1 MIDSSSEEPLPVR
14 VVSESIG
21 EYVGRLGPVWV
32 EGEVAEI
39 TRRPGSQMAFLR
51 LKDTSVDMSLQ
62 VTCHKSILEAID
74 PLPENAR
81 IVAYAKV
88 NWYAVRGTLS
98 LMAREIRQVG
108 LGELLVRLEQLKN
121 LLAAEG
127 LFATDRKRDLPFL
140 PRKIGL
146 ICGRASAAEKDV
158 VENVER
164 RWPGMRFEIR
174 EVAVQGNTAV
184 VEVSRALIELEAID
198 DVDVIIV
205 TRGGGSFEDL
215 LPFSDESLIRLVAS
229 LTTPVVSAIG
239 HEQDAP
245 LLDLVADL
253 RASTPTDAAK
263 RVVPSLI
270 EEQEHIAQLTNRL
283 EKRMRSMIELEI
295 SKVSSLISRPVMRDP
310 LTIVAA
316 KIDEIKILRSDGK
329 KALTALLREEKI
341 EVREIKARIAALSP
355 LSTLKRGY
363 AVVQKRGKVL
373 LDAKD
378 VSIADELHVVLAKGE
393 LTVAVASQKRATS
406 NKASKA
412 SKASKTSSISKTK
425 E

>member
-1 MIDSSSEEPLPVR
+1 MIESSSEEPLPVR

-108 LGELLVRLEQLKN
+108 LGELLARLEQLKN

-127 LFATDRKRDLPFL
+127 LFASERKRELPFL

-158 VENVER
+158 IENVER
-164 RWPGMRFEIR
+164 RWPGMPFEIR

-184 VEVSRALIELEAID
+184 VEVSRALIELDAID
-198 DVDVIIV
+198 EVDVIIV

-229 LTTPVVSAIG
+229 LTTPIVSAIG

-270 EEQEHIAQLTNRL
+270 EEREHILQLSNRL
-283 EKRMRSMIELEI
+283 EKRMYSIIELEI
-295 SKVSSLISRPVMRDP
+295 SRLSSLLSRPVIKEP
-310 LTIVAA
+310 LTIVNNKAE
-316 KIDEIKILRSDGK
+316 EIKILRNDGK
-329 KALTALLREEKI
+329 KALSSRLREEKI
-341 EVREIKARIAALSP
+341 EVREIRARIAALSP

-363 AVVQKRGKVL
+363 AVVQKKGKVL
-373 LDAKD
+373 LDSKD
-378 VSIADELHVVLAKGE
+378 VVLSERLDVVLAKGE
-393 LTVAVASQKRATS
+393 IAVEVVASQR
-406 NKASKA
+406 SKK
-412 SKASKTSSISKTK
+412 SKEK
-425 E
+425 

>member
-1 MIDSSSEEPLPVR
+1 MIESSSEEPLPVR

-21 EYVGRLGPVWV
+21 EYIGRLGPVWV

-39 TRRPGSQMAFLR
+39 TRRPGSQMAFIR

-74 PLPENAR
+74 PLPDNAR

-108 LGELLVRLEQLKN
+108 LGELLARLEQLKN

-127 LFATDRKRDLPFL
+127 LFASERKRELPFL

-164 RWPGMRFEIR
+164 RWPGMKFEIR
-174 EVAVQGNTAV
+174 EVAVQGSTAV
-184 VEVSRALIELEAID
+184 VEVSRALLELEKIEE
-198 DVDVIIV
+198 VDVIIV

-229 LTTPVVSAIG
+229 LTTPIVSAIG

-270 EEQEHIAQLTNRL
+270 EESERITQLITRL
-283 EKRMRSMIELEI
+283 ESRMSAIIDLESAKI
-295 SKVSSLISRPVMRDP
+295 SALISRPVLKDP
-310 LTIVAA
+310 ITLVT
-316 KIDEIKILRSDGK
+316 LRSDELRILQSDAK
-329 KALTALLREEKI
+329 KGLIALIKELRGEIK
-341 EVREIKARIAALSP
+341 EIKAQVTALSP

-363 AVVQKRGKVL
+363 AVVQKRGKL
-373 LDAKD
+373 IINAKD
-378 VSIADELHVVLAKGE
+378 VSLSDYLEITLAKGE
-393 LTVAVASQKRATS
+393 LSVEVISHNGKKG
-406 NKASKA
+406 NKG
-412 SKASKTSSISKTK
+412 
-425 E
+425 

>member
-1 MIDSSSEEPLPVR
+1 MIESSSEEPLPVR

-108 LGELLVRLEQLKN
+108 LGELLARLEQLKN

-127 LFATDRKRDLPFL
+127 LFASERKRELPFL

-158 VENVER
+158 IENVER
-164 RWPGMRFEIR
+164 RWPGMPFEIR

-184 VEVSRALIELEAID
+184 VEVSRALIELDAID
-198 DVDVIIV
+198 EVDVIIV

-229 LTTPVVSAIG
+229 LTTPIVSAIG

-270 EEQEHIAQLTNRL
+270 EEREHILQLSNRL
-283 EKRMRSMIELEI
+283 EKRMYSIIELEI
-295 SKVSSLISRPVMRDP
+295 SRLSALLSRPVIKEP
-310 LTIVAA
+310 LTIVNNEAE
-316 KIDEIKILRSDGK
+316 EIKILRNDGK
-329 KALTALLREEKI
+329 KALSSRLREEKI
-341 EVREIKARIAALSP
+341 EVREIRARIAALSP

-363 AVVQKRGKVL
+363 AVVQKKGKVI
-373 LDAKD
+373 LDSKD
-378 VSIADELHVVLAKGE
+378 VVLSERLDVVLAKGE
-393 LTVAVASQKRATS
+393 IAVEVVASQR
-406 NKASKA
+406 SKK
-412 SKASKTSSISKTK
+412 SKEK
-425 E
+425 

>member
-1 MIDSSSEEPLPVR
+1 MIESSSEEPLPVR

-21 EYVGRLGPVWV
+21 EYIGRLGPVWV

-39 TRRPGSQMAFLR
+39 TRRPGSQMAFIR

-74 PLPENAR
+74 PLPDNAR

-108 LGELLVRLEQLKN
+108 LGELLARLEQLKN

-127 LFATDRKRDLPFL
+127 LFASERKRELPFL

-164 RWPGMRFEIR
+164 RWPGMKFEIR
-174 EVAVQGNTAV
+174 EVAVQGSTAV
-184 VEVSRALIELEAID
+184 VEVSRALLELEKIEE
-198 DVDVIIV
+198 VDVIIV

-229 LTTPVVSAIG
+229 LTTPIVSAIG

-270 EEQEHIAQLTNRL
+270 EESERITQLITRL
-283 EKRMRSMIELEI
+283 ESRMSAIIDLESAKI
-295 SKVSSLISRPVMRDP
+295 SALISRPVLKDP
-310 LTIVAA
+310 ITLVT
-316 KIDEIKILRSDGK
+316 LRSDELRILQSDAK
-329 KALTALLREEKI
+329 KGLIALIKELRGEIK
-341 EVREIKARIAALSP
+341 EIKAQVTALSP

-363 AVVQKRGKVL
+363 AVVQKRGKL
-373 LDAKD
+373 IINAKD
-378 VSIADELHVVLAKGE
+378 VSLSDQLEVTLAKGE
-393 LTVAVASQKRATS
+393 LSVEVISHNGKKG
-406 NKASKA
+406 NKG
-412 SKASKTSSISKTK
+412 
-425 E
+425 

>member
-1 MIDSSSEEPLPVR
+1 MIESSSEEPLPVR

-21 EYVGRLGPVWV
+21 EYIGRLGPVWV

-39 TRRPGSQMAFLR
+39 TRRPGSQMAFIR

-74 PLPENAR
+74 PLPDNAR

-108 LGELLVRLEQLKN
+108 LGELLARLEQLKN

-127 LFATDRKRDLPFL
+127 LFASERKRELPFL

-164 RWPGMRFEIR
+164 RWPGMKFEIR
-174 EVAVQGNTAV
+174 EVAVQGSTAV
-184 VEVSRALIELEAID
+184 VEVSRALLELEKIEE
-198 DVDVIIV
+198 VDVIIV

-229 LTTPVVSAIG
+229 LTTPIVSAIG

-270 EEQEHIAQLTNRL
+270 EESERITQLITRL
-283 EKRMRSMIELEI
+283 ESRMSAIIDLESAKI
-295 SKVSSLISRPVMRDP
+295 SALISRPVLKDP
-310 LTIVAA
+310 MTLVT
-316 KIDEIKILRSDGK
+316 LRSDELRILQSDAK
-329 KALTALLREEKI
+329 KGLIALIKELRGEIK
-341 EVREIKARIAALSP
+341 EIKAQVTALSP

-363 AVVQKRGKVL
+363 AVVQKRGKL
-373 LDAKD
+373 IINTKD
-378 VSIADELHVVLAKGE
+378 VSLSDQLEVTLAKGE
-393 LTVAVASQKRATS
+393 LSVEVISHNGKKG
-406 NKASKA
+406 NKG
-412 SKASKTSSISKTK
+412 
-425 E
+425 

>member
-1 MIDSSSEEPLPVR
+1 MIESSSEEPLPVR

-21 EYVGRLGPVWV
+21 EYIGRLGPVWV

-39 TRRPGSQMAFLR
+39 TRRPGSQMAFIR
-51 LKDTSVDMSLQ
+51 LKDMSVDISLQ

-74 PLPENAR
+74 PLPDNAR

-108 LGELLVRLEQLKN
+108 LGELLARLEQLKN

-127 LFATDRKRDLPFL
+127 LFSAERKKELPFL

-146 ICGRASAAEKDV
+146 ICGRASAAEHDV

-164 RWPGMRFEIR
+164 RWPGMSFEIR

-184 VEVSRALIELEAID
+184 VEVSRALLELEKIEN
-198 DVDVIIV
+198 VDVIIV

-229 LTTPVVSAIG
+229 LTTPIISAIG

-245 LLDLVADL
+245 LLDLVADF

-263 RVVPSLI
+263 RVVPSLV
-270 EEQEHIAQLTNRL
+270 EELERTSQLINRL
-283 EKRMRSMIELEI
+283 DKRMNAIIDLE
-295 SKVSSLISRPVMRDP
+295 SAKLSALISRPVLKDGTTFITMRR
-310 LTIVAA
+310 
-316 KIDEIKILRSDGK
+316 DEIKLLITDSK
-329 KALTALLREEKI
+329 KALIAYLKEAQSEIK
-341 EVREIKARIAALSP
+341 EIKAEITALSP

-363 AVVQKRGKVL
+363 AVVQKNGKLVKST
-373 LDAKD
+373 KD
-378 VSIADELHVVLAKGE
+378 VEVSDSLEITLAKGE
-393 LTVAVASQKRATS
+393 LTVEVLS
-406 NKASKA
+406 NKIAKG
-412 SKASKTSSISKTK
+412 K
-425 E
+425 

>member
-1 MIDSSSEEPLPVR
+1 MIESSSEEPLPVR

-39 TRRPGSQMAFLR
+39 TRRPGSQMAFIR

-74 PLPENAR
+74 PLPDNAR

-108 LGELLVRLEQLKN
+108 LGELLARLEQLKN

-127 LFATDRKRDLPFL
+127 LFATERKKQLPFL
-140 PRKIGL
+140 PRRIGL

-164 RWPGMRFEIR
+164 RWPGISFEIR
-174 EVAVQGNTAV
+174 EVAVQGSTAV
-184 VEVSRALIELEAID
+184 VEVSRALMELEKIE
-198 DVDVIIV
+198 DVEVIII

-229 LTTPVVSAIG
+229 LNTPIVSAIG

-263 RVVPSLI
+263 RVVPSLV
-270 EEQEHIAQLTNRL
+270 EEVERTTQLVNRL
-283 EKRMRSMIELEI
+283 EKRMSSIIDLESAKI
-295 SKVSSLISRPVMRDP
+295 SALLSRPVLRDP
-310 LTIVAA
+310 MTLVTMRR
-316 KIDEIKILRSDGK
+316 DEVRILRSDSK
-329 KALTALLREEKI
+329 RALTALLKEARSEIK
-341 EVREIKARIAALSP
+341 EIKAEITALSP
-355 LSTLKRGY
+355 LATLKRGY
-363 AVVQKRGKVL
+363 AVVQKRGKL
-373 LDAKD
+373 ITNAKD
-378 VSIADELHVVLAKGE
+378 VSPTDQLAVTLAKGE
-393 LTVAVASQKRATS
+393 IAVEVL
-406 NKASKA
+406 SKQVQ
-412 SKASKTSSISKTK
+412 SGKKG
-425 E
+425 

>member
-1 MIDSSSEEPLPVR
+1 MIESSSEEPLPVR

-21 EYVGRLGPVWV
+21 DYIGRLGPVWV

-39 TRRPGSQMAFLR
+39 TRRPGSQMAFIR

-62 VTCHKSILEAID
+62 VTCHKSILESID
-74 PLPENAR
+74 PLPDNAR
-81 IVAYAKV
+81 IVAYARV

-108 LGELLVRLEQLKN
+108 LGELLARLEQLKN

-127 LFATDRKRDLPFL
+127 LFAAERKRELPFL

-164 RWPGMRFEIR
+164 RWPGMSFEIR
-174 EVAVQGNTAV
+174 EVAVQGSSAV
-184 VEVSRALIELEAID
+184 VEVSKALIELDKIS

-229 LTTPVVSAIG
+229 IKTPIVSAIG
-239 HEQDAP
+239 HEQDSP

-263 RVVPSLI
+263 RVVPSLV
-270 EEQEHIAQLTNRL
+270 EEIDRTEALINRL
-283 EKRMRSMIELEI
+283 RQRMNSIIDIEIAKI
-295 SKVSSLISRPVMRDP
+295 SALITRPVLKDP
-310 LTIVAA
+310 MTLVSIRNE
-316 KIDEIKILRSDGK
+316 EIRLIESDSR
-329 KALTALLREEKI
+329 KALTALVKDERSA
-341 EVREIKARIAALSP
+341 IKELKAQITALSP

-363 AVVQKRGKVL
+363 AVVQRKGKVVL
-373 LDAKD
+373 NAKD
-378 VSIADELHVVLAKGE
+378 VTTSDQLEVTLAKGQISVE
-393 LTVAVASQKRATS
+393 VIKEISGEQRKKER
-406 NKASKA
+406 NKGVQNHGG
-412 SKASKTSSISKTK
+412 
-425 E
+425 

>member
-1 MIDSSSEEPLPVR
+1 MPLVVKPSDYACNMIESSSEEPLPVR

-21 EYVGRLGPVWV
+21 EYIGRLGPVWV

-39 TRRPGSQMAFLR
+39 TRRPGSQMAFIR

-74 PLPENAR
+74 PLPDNAR

-108 LGELLVRLEQLKN
+108 LGELLARLEQLKN

-127 LFATDRKRDLPFL
+127 LFASERKRELPFL

-164 RWPGMRFEIR
+164 RWPGMKFEIR
-174 EVAVQGNTAV
+174 EVAVQGSTAV
-184 VEVSRALIELEAID
+184 VEVSRALLELEKIEE
-198 DVDVIIV
+198 VDVIIV

-229 LTTPVVSAIG
+229 LTTPIVSAIG

-270 EEQEHIAQLTNRL
+270 EESERITQLITRL
-283 EKRMRSMIELEI
+283 ESRMSAIIDLESAKI
-295 SKVSSLISRPVMRDP
+295 SALISRPVLKDP
-310 LTIVAA
+310 ITLVT
-316 KIDEIKILRSDGK
+316 LRSDELRILQSDAK
-329 KALTALLREEKI
+329 KGLIALIKELRGEIK
-341 EVREIKARIAALSP
+341 EIKAQVTALSP

-363 AVVQKRGKVL
+363 AVVQKRGKL
-373 LDAKD
+373 IINAKD
-378 VSIADELHVVLAKGE
+378 VSLSDQLEVTLAKGE
-393 LTVAVASQKRATS
+393 LSVEVISHNGKKG
-406 NKASKA
+406 NKG
-412 SKASKTSSISKTK
+412 
-425 E
+425 

>member
-39 TRRPGSQMAFLR
+39 TLRPGSQMAFIR

-62 VTCHKSILEAID
+62 VTCHRSILESID

-108 LGELLVRLEQLKN
+108 LGELLARLEQLKN

-127 LFATDRKRDLPFL
+127 LFASERKQQLPFL

-158 VENVER
+158 VENVRR
-164 RWPGMRFEIR
+164 RWPGMAFEIR
-174 EVAVQGNTAV
+174 EVAVQGSTAV
-184 VEVSRALIELEAID
+184 VEVSRALVELDTLA

-215 LPFSDESLIRLVAS
+215 LPFSDESLIRLVATLS
-229 LTTPVVSAIG
+229 TPIVSAIG
-239 HEQDAP
+239 HEQDSP

-263 RVVPSLI
+263 RVVPSLV
-270 EEQEHIAQLTNRL
+270 EEQERTEQLINRL
-283 EKRMRSMIELEI
+283 SKRMSSIIELEL
-295 SKVSSLISRPVMRDP
+295 SKITALSSRPVLKDP
-310 LTIVAA
+310 LTI
-316 KIDEIKILRSDGK
+316 ISIRRDEVKILSSDAK
-329 KALTALLREEKI
+329 RAITALLREAKS
-341 EVREIKARIAALSP
+341 EVKEIKAQITALSP

-363 AVVQKRGKVL
+363 AVIQKKGRVVTNS
-373 LDAKD
+373 KD
-378 VSIADELHVVLAKGE
+378 VLVSDQLAVRLAKGE
-393 LTVAVASQKRATS
+393 LTVEVI
-406 NKASKA
+406 NESKV
-412 SKASKTSSISKTK
+412 KGK
-425 E
+425 

>member
-1 MIDSSSEEPLPVR
+1 MIESSSEEPLPVR

-21 EYVGRLGPVWV
+21 EYIGRLGPVWV

-39 TRRPGSQMAFLR
+39 TRRPGSQMAFIR

-62 VTCHKSILEAID
+62 VTCHRSILEAID

-108 LGELLVRLEQLKN
+108 LGELLARLEQLKN

-127 LFATDRKRDLPFL
+127 LFASERKRELPFL

-164 RWPGMRFEIR
+164 RWPGMSFEIR
-174 EVAVQGNTAV
+174 EVAVQGSTAV
-184 VEVSRALIELEAID
+184 VEVSRALRELEQIE
-198 DVDVIIV
+198 DVDVIII

-229 LTTPVVSAIG
+229 LSTPVVSAIG

-263 RVVPSLI
+263 RVVPSLR
-270 EEQEHIAQLTNRL
+270 EEGERTAQLVQRL
-283 EKRMRSMIELEI
+283 ENRMRAIIDLES
-295 SKVSSLISRPVMRDP
+295 SKIIALVSRPVLKDP
-310 LTIVAA
+310 LTLIDLRRDEVKLL
-316 KIDEIKILRSDGK
+316 KIGSH
-329 KALTALLREEKI
+329 KAMTALLKESRSEIK
-341 EVREIKARIAALSP
+341 EIKAKVNALSP
-355 LSTLKRGY
+355 LATLKRGY
-363 AVVQKRGKVL
+363 AVVQKRGRVL
-373 LDAKD
+373 LDAKE
-378 VSIADELHVVLAKGE
+378 VNPTEALHVTLAKGE
-393 LTVAVASQKRATS
+393 ITVEV
-406 NKASKA
+406 
-412 SKASKTSSISKTK
+412 ISKRREK
-425 E
+425 GK

>member
-1 MIDSSSEEPLPVR
+1 MIESSSEEPLPVR

-108 LGELLVRLEQLKN
+108 LGELLARLEQLKN

-127 LFATDRKRDLPFL
+127 LFASERKRELPFL

-158 VENVER
+158 IENVER
-164 RWPGMRFEIR
+164 RWPGMPFEIR

-184 VEVSRALIELEAID
+184 VEVSRALIELDAID
-198 DVDVIIV
+198 EVDVIIV

-229 LTTPVVSAIG
+229 LTTPIVSAIG

-270 EEQEHIAQLTNRL
+270 EEREHILQLSNRL
-283 EKRMRSMIELEI
+283 EKRMYSIIELEI
-295 SKVSSLISRPVMRDP
+295 SRLSSLLSRPVIKEP
-310 LTIVAA
+310 LTIVNNKAE
-316 KIDEIKILRSDGK
+316 EIKILRNDGK
-329 KALTALLREEKI
+329 KALSSRLREEKI
-341 EVREIKARIAALSP
+341 EVREIRARIAALSP

-363 AVVQKRGKVL
+363 AVVQKKGKVI
-373 LDAKD
+373 LDSKD
-378 VSIADELHVVLAKGE
+378 VVLSERLDVVLAKGE
-393 LTVAVASQKRATS
+393 IAVEVVASQR
-406 NKASKA
+406 SKK
-412 SKASKTSSISKTK
+412 SKEK
-425 E
+425 

>member
-1 MIDSSSEEPLPVR
+1 MIESSSEEPLPVR

-21 EYVGRLGPVWV
+21 EYIGRLGPVWV

-88 NWYAVRGTLS
+88 NWYAVRGSLS

-108 LGELLVRLEQLKN
+108 LGELLARLEQLKN

-127 LFATDRKRDLPFL
+127 LFASERKRQLPFL

-146 ICGRASAAEKDV
+146 ICGRASAAERDV

-164 RWPGMRFEIR
+164 RWPGTHFEIR
-174 EVAVQGNTAV
+174 EVAVQGATAV
-184 VEVSRALIELEAID
+184 VEVSRALLELDALAE
-198 DVDVIIV
+198 VDVIIV

-229 LTTPVVSAIG
+229 LATPIVSAIG

-245 LLDLVADL
+245 LLDLVADV
-253 RASTPTDAAK
+253 RASTPTDAAR
-263 RVVPSLI
+263 RVVPSLF
-270 EEQEHIAQLTNRL
+270 EEIDYVAQLTNRL
-283 EKRMRSMIELEI
+283 EKKMYSIIELEI
-295 SKVSSLISRPVMRDP
+295 SKVTALLSRPVMKDP
-310 LTIVAA
+310 STIVST
-316 KIDEIKILRSDGK
+316 KVDEVRTLQNDGK
-329 KALTALLREEKI
+329 KAVASLLREAKI

-363 AVVQKRGKVL
+363 AVVQKNGKVL

-378 VSIADELHVVLAKGE
+378 VSQLDELDVVLAKGE
-393 LTVAVASQKRATS
+393 LSVSVLEKKSKK
-406 NKASKA
+406 KA
-412 SKASKTSSISKTK
+412 K

>member
-1 MIDSSSEEPLPVR
+1 MIESSSEEPLPVR

-108 LGELLVRLEQLKN
+108 LGELLARLEQLKN

-127 LFATDRKRDLPFL
+127 LFASERKRELPFL

-158 VENVER
+158 IENVER
-164 RWPGMRFEIR
+164 RWPGMPFEIR

-184 VEVSRALIELEAID
+184 VEVSRALIELDAID
-198 DVDVIIV
+198 EVDVIIV

-229 LTTPVVSAIG
+229 LATPIVSAIG

-270 EEQEHIAQLTNRL
+270 EEREHILQLSNRL
-283 EKRMRSMIELEI
+283 EKRMYSIIELEI
-295 SKVSSLISRPVMRDP
+295 SRLSSLLSRPVIKEP
-310 LTIVAA
+310 LTIVNNKAE
-316 KIDEIKILRSDGK
+316 EIKILRNDGK
-329 KALTALLREEKI
+329 KALSSRLREEKI
-341 EVREIKARIAALSP
+341 EVREIRARIAALSP

-363 AVVQKRGKVL
+363 AVVQKKGKVL
-373 LDAKD
+373 LDSKD
-378 VSIADELHVVLAKGE
+378 VVLSERLDVVLAKGE
-393 LTVAVASQKRATS
+393 IAVEVVASQR
-406 NKASKA
+406 SKK
-412 SKASKTSSISKTK
+412 SKEK
-425 E
+425 

>member
-1 MIDSSSEEPLPVR
+1 MIESSSEEPLPVR

-108 LGELLVRLEQLKN
+108 LGELLARLEQLKN

-127 LFATDRKRDLPFL
+127 LFASERKRELPFL

-158 VENVER
+158 IENVER
-164 RWPGMRFEIR
+164 RWPGMPFEIR

-184 VEVSRALIELEAID
+184 VEVSRALIELDAID
-198 DVDVIIV
+198 EVDVIIV

-229 LTTPVVSAIG
+229 LATPIVSAIG

-270 EEQEHIAQLTNRL
+270 EEREHILQLSNRL
-283 EKRMRSMIELEI
+283 EKRMYSIIELEI
-295 SKVSSLISRPVMRDP
+295 SRLSSLLSRPVIKEP
-310 LTIVAA
+310 LTIVNNKAE
-316 KIDEIKILRSDGK
+316 EIKILRNDGK
-329 KALTALLREEKI
+329 KALSSRLREEKI
-341 EVREIKARIAALSP
+341 EVRQIRARIAALSP

-363 AVVQKRGKVL
+363 AVVQKKGKVI
-373 LDAKD
+373 LDSKD
-378 VSIADELHVVLAKGE
+378 VVLSERLDVVLAKGE
-393 LTVAVASQKRATS
+393 IAVEVVTAQR
-406 NKASKA
+406 SKK
-412 SKASKTSSISKTK
+412 SKEK
-425 E
+425 

>member
-1 MIDSSSEEPLPVR
+1 MIESSSEEPLPVR

-108 LGELLVRLEQLKN
+108 LGELLARLEQLKN

-127 LFATDRKRDLPFL
+127 LFASERKRELPFL

-164 RWPGMRFEIR
+164 RWPGMPFEIR
-174 EVAVQGNTAV
+174 EVAVQGSTAV
-184 VEVSRALIELEAID
+184 VEVSRALIELDAID
-198 DVDVIIV
+198 EVDVIIV

-229 LTTPVVSAIG
+229 LNTPIVSAIG

-270 EEQEHIAQLTNRL
+270 EEREHILQLSNRL
-283 EKRMRSMIELEI
+283 EKRMYSIIELEI
-295 SKVSSLISRPVMRDP
+295 SRLTSLLSRPVIKEP
-310 LTIVAA
+310 LTIVNNKAE
-316 KIDEIKILRSDGK
+316 EIKILRNDGK
-329 KALTALLREEKI
+329 KALSSRLREEKI
-341 EVREIKARIAALSP
+341 EVREIRARIAALSP

-363 AVVQKRGKVL
+363 AVVQKKGKVL
-373 LDAKD
+373 LDSKD
-378 VSIADELHVVLAKGE
+378 VVLSERLDVVLAKGE
-393 LTVAVASQKRATS
+393 IAVEVVASQR
-406 NKASKA
+406 SKK
-412 SKASKTSSISKTK
+412 SKEK
-425 E
+425 

>member
-1 MIDSSSEEPLPVR
+1 MPPVVKPSDYAYNMIESSSEEPLPVR

-21 EYVGRLGPVWV
+21 EYIGRLGPVWV

-39 TRRPGSQMAFLR
+39 TRRPGSQMAFIR

-74 PLPENAR
+74 PLPDNAR
-81 IVAYAKV
+81 IVTYAKV

-108 LGELLVRLEQLKN
+108 LGELLARLEQLKN

-127 LFATDRKRDLPFL
+127 LFASERKRELPFL

-146 ICGRASAAEKDV
+146 ICGRASAAKKDV

-164 RWPGMRFEIR
+164 RWPGMEFEIR
-174 EVAVQGNTAV
+174 EVAVQGSTAV
-184 VEVSRALIELEAID
+184 VEVSRALLELERIEE
-198 DVDVIIV
+198 VDVIIV

-229 LTTPVVSAIG
+229 LTTPIVSAIG

-263 RVVPSLI
+263 RVVPSLL
-270 EEQEHIAQLTNRL
+270 EESERITQLIARL
-283 EKRMRSMIELEI
+283 ESRMSAIIDLESAKI
-295 SKVSSLISRPVMRDP
+295 YALISRPVLQDPMTLVTMRR
-310 LTIVAA
+310 
-316 KIDEIKILRSDGK
+316 DELRLLQSDGK
-329 KALTALLREEKI
+329 KALIALIKELRSETK
-341 EVREIKARIAALSP
+341 EIKAQVTALSP

-363 AVVQKRGKVL
+363 AVVQKRGKL
-373 LDAKD
+373 IINAKD
-378 VSIADELHVVLAKGE
+378 VSLSDQLEVTLARGE
-393 LTVAVASQKRATS
+393 LSVEVISHHGKKG
-406 NKASKA
+406 NKG
-412 SKASKTSSISKTK
+412 
-425 E
+425 

>member
-1 MIDSSSEEPLPVR
+1 MIESSSEEPLPVR

-21 EYVGRLGPVWV
+21 EYIGRLGPVWV

-39 TRRPGSQMAFLR
+39 TRRPGSQMAFIR

-74 PLPENAR
+74 PLPDNAR

-108 LGELLVRLEQLKN
+108 LGELLARLEQLKN

-127 LFATDRKRDLPFL
+127 LFASERKRELPFL

-164 RWPGMRFEIR
+164 RWPGMKFEIR
-174 EVAVQGNTAV
+174 EVAVQGSTAV
-184 VEVSRALIELEAID
+184 VEVSRALLELEKIEE
-198 DVDVIIV
+198 VDVIIV

-229 LTTPVVSAIG
+229 LTTPIVSAIG

-270 EEQEHIAQLTNRL
+270 EESERITQLIARL
-283 EKRMRSMIELEI
+283 ESRMSAIIDLESAKI
-295 SKVSSLISRPVMRDP
+295 SALISRPVLKDP
-310 LTIVAA
+310 MTLVT
-316 KIDEIKILRSDGK
+316 LRSDELRILQSDAK
-329 KALTALLREEKI
+329 KALIALIKELRGEIK
-341 EVREIKARIAALSP
+341 EIKAQVTALSP

-363 AVVQKRGKVL
+363 AVVQKRGKL
-373 LDAKD
+373 IINAKD
-378 VSIADELHVVLAKGE
+378 VSLSDQLEVTLAKGE
-393 LTVAVASQKRATS
+393 LSVEVISHNGKKG
-406 NKASKA
+406 NKG
-412 SKASKTSSISKTK
+412 
-425 E
+425 

>member
-1 MIDSSSEEPLPVR
+1 MIESSSEEPLPVR

-39 TRRPGSQMAFLR
+39 TRRPGSQMAFMR

-108 LGELLVRLEQLKN
+108 LGELLARLEQLKN

-127 LFATDRKRDLPFL
+127 LFASERKRELPFL

-158 VENVER
+158 IENVER
-164 RWPGMRFEIR
+164 RWPGMPFEIR

-184 VEVSRALIELEAID
+184 VEVSRALIELDAID
-198 DVDVIIV
+198 EVDVIIV

-229 LTTPVVSAIG
+229 LTTPIVSAIG

-270 EEQEHIAQLTNRL
+270 EEREHILQLSNRL
-283 EKRMRSMIELEI
+283 EKRMYSIIELEI
-295 SKVSSLISRPVMRDP
+295 SRLSSLLSRPVIKEP
-310 LTIVAA
+310 LTIVNNKAE
-316 KIDEIKILRSDGK
+316 EIKILRNDGK
-329 KALTALLREEKI
+329 KALSSRLREEKI
-341 EVREIKARIAALSP
+341 EVREIRARIAALSP

-363 AVVQKRGKVL
+363 AVVQKKGKVI
-373 LDAKD
+373 LDSKD
-378 VSIADELHVVLAKGE
+378 VVLSERLDVVLAKGE
-393 LTVAVASQKRATS
+393 IAVEVIASQR
-406 NKASKA
+406 SKK
-412 SKASKTSSISKTK
+412 SKEK
-425 E
+425 

>member
-1 MIDSSSEEPLPVR
+1 MPPVVKPSDYACNMIESSSEEPLPVR

-21 EYVGRLGPVWV
+21 EYIGRLGPVWV

-39 TRRPGSQMAFLR
+39 TRRPGSQMAFIR

-74 PLPENAR
+74 PLPDNAR

-108 LGELLVRLEQLKN
+108 LGELLARLEQLKN

-127 LFATDRKRDLPFL
+127 LFAADRKRELPFL

-164 RWPGMRFEIR
+164 RWPGMNFEIR
-174 EVAVQGNTAV
+174 EVAVQGSTAV
-184 VEVSRALIELEAID
+184 VEVSRALLELEKIEE
-198 DVDVIIV
+198 VDVIIV

-229 LTTPVVSAIG
+229 LTTPIVSAIG

-270 EEQEHIAQLTNRL
+270 EESERITQLITRL
-283 EKRMRSMIELEI
+283 ESRMSAIIDLESAKI
-295 SKVSSLISRPVMRDP
+295 SALISRPVLKDPMTLVTLRRDE
-310 LTIVAA
+310 LR
-316 KIDEIKILRSDGK
+316 ILQSDGK
-329 KALTALLREEKI
+329 KALIALIKELRSEIK
-341 EVREIKARIAALSP
+341 EIKAQVTALSP

-363 AVVQKRGKVL
+363 AVVQKRGKL
-373 LDAKD
+373 IINAKD
-378 VSIADELHVVLAKGE
+378 VSLSDQLEVTLAKGE
-393 LTVAVASQKRATS
+393 LSVEV
-406 NKASKA
+406 
-412 SKASKTSSISKTK
+412 ISHNGKK
-425 E
+425 GKKG

>member
-1 MIDSSSEEPLPVR
+1 MIESSSEEPLPVR

-21 EYVGRLGPVWV
+21 EYIGRLGPVWV

-39 TRRPGSQMAFLR
+39 TRRPGSQMAFIR
-51 LKDTSVDMSLQ
+51 LKDTSVDISLQ

-74 PLPENAR
+74 PLPDNAR
-81 IVAYAKV
+81 IVAYTKV

-108 LGELLVRLEQLKN
+108 LGELLARLEQLKN

-127 LFATDRKRDLPFL
+127 LFSAERKKELPFL

-146 ICGRASAAEKDV
+146 ICGRASAAEQDV

-164 RWPGMRFEIR
+164 RWPGMPFEIR

-184 VEVSRALIELEAID
+184 VEVSRALLELEKIEE
-198 DVDVIIV
+198 VDVIIV

-229 LTTPVVSAIG
+229 LTTPIISAIG

-263 RVVPSLI
+263 RVVPSLVEEI
-270 EEQEHIAQLTNRL
+270 ERTTQLINRL
-283 EKRMRSMIELEI
+283 ETRMNAIIDLEI
-295 SKVSSLISRPVMRDP
+295 AKLSALVSRPVLKDGTTFVTMRR
-310 LTIVAA
+310 
-316 KIDEIKILRSDGK
+316 DEIKLLLSDSK
-329 KALTALLREEKI
+329 KALIAYLKEANSEIK
-341 EVREIKARIAALSP
+341 EIKAEISALSP

-363 AVVQKRGKVL
+363 AVVQKNGKLVKST
-373 LDAKD
+373 KD
-378 VSIADELHVVLAKGE
+378 VEVSDSLEITLAKGE
-393 LTVAVASQKRATS
+393 LTVEVLS
-406 NKASKA
+406 NKIAKG
-412 SKASKTSSISKTK
+412 K
-425 E
+425 

>member
-108 LGELLVRLEQLKN
+108 LGELLARLEQLKN

-184 VEVSRALIELEAID
+184 VEVSRALIELEALD

-270 EEQEHIAQLTNRL
+270 EEQERIAQLTNRL
-283 EKRMRSMIELEI
+283 EKRMRSMIELEM

-310 LTIVAA
+310 LTIVVA

-393 LTVAVASQKRATS
+393 LTVAVASQKRVTS
-406 NKASKA
+406 N
-412 SKASKTSSISKTK
+412 KASKTSSISKTK

>member
-108 LGELLVRLEQLKN
+108 LGELLARLEQLKN

-146 ICGRASAAEKDV
+146 ICGRNTDAEKDV
-158 VENVER
+158 VENAKR
-164 RWPGMRFEIR
+164 RWPSVQFEIR
-174 EVAVQGNTAV
+174 EVTVQGAAAV
-184 VEVSRALIELEAID
+184 SEVSDALRELEANKE
-198 DVDVIIV
+198 VEVIII

-215 LPFSDESLIRLVAS
+215 LPFSDEGLVRLAAS
-229 LTTPVVSAIG
+229 CETPIVSAIG
-239 HEQDAP
+239 HEKDSP
-245 LLDLVADL
+245 LLDLVADY

-263 RVVPSLI
+263 RVVPDISEEIAMI
-270 EEQEHIAQLTNRL
+270 EAMRDRARRTLVNRL
-283 EKRMRSMIELEI
+283 DLELTRI
-295 SKVSSLISRPVMRDP
+295 TNFKNRPVMKDPHVLITTRAEIIAGLRDRSNRSFGSS
-310 LTIVAA
+310 LKLA
-316 KIDEIKILRSDGK
+316 K
-329 KALTALLREEKI
+329 EELKQ
-341 EVREIKARIAALSP
+341 IKARVRALSP
-355 LSTLKRGY
+355 QSTLDRGY
-363 AVVQKRGKVL
+363 SVVQLADGQIVTDPKKLKAG
-373 LDAKD
+373 
-378 VSIADELHVVLAKGE
+378 DELRLRLAKGE
-393 LTVAVASQKRATS
+393 TKATVK
-406 NKASKA
+406 
-412 SKASKTSSISKTK
+412 
-425 E
+425 

>member
-1 MIDSSSEEPLPVR
+1 MIESSSEEPLPVR

-21 EYVGRLGPVWV
+21 DYIGRLGPVWV

-39 TRRPGSQMAFLR
+39 TRRPGSQMAFIR

-62 VTCHKSILEAID
+62 VTCHKSILESID
-74 PLPENAR
+74 PLPDNAR
-81 IVAYAKV
+81 IVAYARV

-108 LGELLVRLEQLKN
+108 LGELLARLEQLKN

-127 LFATDRKRDLPFL
+127 LFATERKRELPFL

-164 RWPGMRFEIR
+164 RWPGALFEIR
-174 EVAVQGNTAV
+174 EVAVQGSSAV
-184 VEVSRALIELEAID
+184 IEVSTALIDLEKIP

-215 LPFSDESLIRLVAS
+215 LPFSDESLIRLVAT
-229 LTTPVVSAIG
+229 LTTPIVSAIG

-245 LLDLVADL
+245 LLDLVADV

-263 RVVPSLI
+263 KVVPSLI
-270 EEQEHIAQLTNRL
+270 EEIERTEVLVNRL
-283 EKRMRSMIELEI
+283 RQRMNSIIDIEIGKI
-295 SKVSSLISRPVMRDP
+295 SALMTRPVIKDPMTLISIRDE
-310 LTIVAA
+310 
-316 KIDEIKILRSDGK
+316 EIRLLESDSR
-329 KALTALLREEKI
+329 KALTALVKDERSA
-341 EVREIKARIAALSP
+341 IKELKAQVTALSP
-355 LSTLKRGY
+355 LATLKRGY
-363 AVVQKRGKVL
+363 AVVQKKGKAVIN
-373 LDAKD
+373 AKD
-378 VSIADELHVVLAKGE
+378 VTTTDQLEVTLAKGQISVQVIKE
-393 LTVAVASQKRATS
+393 ISGHQKKGS
-406 NKASKA
+406 GK
-412 SKASKTSSISKTK
+412 
-425 E
+425 

>member
-1 MIDSSSEEPLPVR
+1 MIESSSEEPLPVR

-108 LGELLVRLEQLKN
+108 LGELLARLEQLKN

-127 LFATDRKRDLPFL
+127 LFASERKRELPFL

-164 RWPGMRFEIR
+164 RWPGMPFEIR
-174 EVAVQGNTAV
+174 EVAVQGSTAV
-184 VEVSRALIELEAID
+184 VEVSRALIELDAID
-198 DVDVIIV
+198 EVDVIIV

-229 LTTPVVSAIG
+229 LNTPIVSAIG

-270 EEQEHIAQLTNRL
+270 EEREHILQLSNRL
-283 EKRMRSMIELEI
+283 EKRMYSIIELEI
-295 SKVSSLISRPVMRDP
+295 SRLSSLLSRPVIKEP
-310 LTIVAA
+310 LTIVNNKAE
-316 KIDEIKILRSDGK
+316 EIKILRNDGR
-329 KALTALLREEKI
+329 KALSSRLREEKI
-341 EVREIKARIAALSP
+341 EVREIRARIAALSP

-363 AVVQKRGKVL
+363 AVVQKKGKVL
-373 LDAKD
+373 LDSKD
-378 VSIADELHVVLAKGE
+378 VVLSERLDVVLAKGE
-393 LTVAVASQKRATS
+393 IAVEVVASQR
-406 NKASKA
+406 SKK
-412 SKASKTSSISKTK
+412 SKEK
-425 E
+425 

>member
-1 MIDSSSEEPLPVR
+1 MIESSSEEPLPVR

-39 TRRPGSQMAFLR
+39 TRRPGSQMAFIR

-74 PLPENAR
+74 PLPDNAR
-81 IVAYAKV
+81 IVAYTKV

-108 LGELLVRLEQLKN
+108 LGELLARLELLKN

-127 LFATDRKRDLPFL
+127 LFASERKKVLPFL

-158 VENVER
+158 VENVKR
-164 RWPGMRFEIR
+164 RWPGINFEIR
-174 EVAVQGNTAV
+174 EVVVQGSTAV
-184 VEVSRALIELEAID
+184 VEVSRALIELEKIV

-215 LPFSDESLIRLVAS
+215 LPFSDESLIRLVAGLS
-229 LTTPVVSAIG
+229 TPVVSAIG
-239 HEQDAP
+239 HEQDSP

-270 EEQEHIAQLTNRL
+270 EEQERTEQLINRL
-283 EKRMRSMIELEI
+283 QKRMGSLIELEL
-295 SKVSSLISRPVMRDP
+295 SKIAALSSRPVLKDP
-310 LTIVAA
+310 LTIISMRRDQVQV
-316 KIDEIKILRSDGK
+316 LGSDSK
-329 KALTALLREEKI
+329 KAMTALLREAKGDI
-341 EVREIKARIAALSP
+341 KEIKAQITALSP

-363 AVVQKRGKVL
+363 AVVQKKGRLVTS
-373 LDAKD
+373 AKD
-378 VSIADELHVVLAKGE
+378 VAISDELAITLAKGE
-393 LTVAVASQKRATS
+393 LTATVIAGS
-406 NKASKA
+406 TGSKGRR
-412 SKASKTSSISKTK
+412 K
-425 E
+425 